1 MQIFSISFRKRNFS
15 VEFTEIPLA
24 DLVVGW
30 RRFSPEEIFPGN
42 IYTGYGKLFMQ
53 EKKGSDFKNDE
64 KGIHVFKEKFQ
75 EILNWFETKEQ
86 GDNLILVPARD
97 LPPIPVFENIEYQ
110 IKKTGFL
117 RSFFAVSSESFFPFW
132 IIGISFNLMLLF
144 LEGSLACLP
153 MNHLFVLIFACTFGG
168 CMFSYIFLSVLFRIL
183 TKINGGPFRKGDIVQ
198 VIHGKHAGKIGRV
211 YEEWSTRNQVRV
223 AINEEAWKKLE
234 DVFSHIQLIR
244 IKRNHQ

>member
-1 MQIFSISFRKRNFS
+1 MNFVAKITFISTLLFTVGAYCFHQCIQQKIRNPQDIPIMKQWTLFFEQVKSIGFVMDAQRMNSNFFCFRRKVRDHMQIFSISFRKRNFS

-64 KGIHVFKEKFQ
+64 NGIHVFKEKFQ

-97 LPPIPVFENIEYQ
+97 LPPIPVFENIECQ
-110 IKKTGFL
+110 IKK
-117 RSFFAVSSESFFPFW
+117 
-132 IIGISFNLMLLF
+132 N
-144 LEGSLACLP
+144 
-153 MNHLFVLIFACTFGG
+153 
-168 CMFSYIFLSVLFRIL
+168 
-183 TKINGGPFRKGDIVQ
+183 
-198 VIHGKHAGKIGRV
+198 RV
-211 YEEWSTRNQVRV
+211 F
-223 AINEEAWKKLE
+223 E
-234 DVFSHIQLIR
+234 DFICHFIR
-244 IKRNHQ
+244 IIFSLLDNWNFFQFNTAIS